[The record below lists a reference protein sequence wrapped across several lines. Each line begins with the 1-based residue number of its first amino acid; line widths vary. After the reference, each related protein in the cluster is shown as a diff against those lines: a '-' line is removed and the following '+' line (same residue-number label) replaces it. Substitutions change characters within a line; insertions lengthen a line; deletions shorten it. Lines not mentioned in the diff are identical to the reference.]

1 MGNPENELN
10 LEEIESRVNFLSSL
24 LLSITI
30 DCIFHFLPRSVS
42 VR

>member
-1 MGNPENELN
+1 MGNPEKELN

-30 DCIFHFLPRSVS
+30 D
-42 VR
+42 